1 MKEEIM
7 AIITKKTGKK
17 RYTYSICTNE
27 ILSNGRH
34 KYINGPYFATKK
46 EAKEAEAIAVAQ
58 LQNGTYTAPS
68 KLTINELLEL
78 YSSTKA
84 DLRPATIAS
93 IKTFTNRVA
102 KHHFGNIQITK
113 ATPLDVER
121 YRLYLVNESG
131 LSNQTIRET
140 LSFIKSSFTW
150 AVNNDMLGK
159 SPARLLKLPPKEQP
173 KGMHVPI
180 EILLQILQI
189 IKRFDYSNLYLP
201 FLLGGMCGMRISE
214 TLAVSA
220 DVLEGTDV
228 SVRCNLQRENGILQF
243 TKTKTRTSEREIP
256 MLAFVRHEI
265 AEYQRFIANAKN
277 EAVNKHRL
285 LLQTPGY
292 IPKLSDKP
300 WKNNLN
306 LLIVFPDDGRGMCRD
321 HVERRWRR
329 LKKQCPEWLQLVNTY
344 PLLANMRHHDFR
356 HSFGSNLRDKG
367 VPIADVSEILG
378 HSDVSFTAKTYALP
392 LENTHKKAM
401 KIFENSIQNLL

>member
-1 MKEEIM
+1 MS
-7 AIITKKTGKK
+7 IITKKTGKK
-17 RYTYSICTNE
+17 RYTFSICTDE
-27 ILSNGRH
+27 ILPNGRH

-46 EAKEAEAIAVAQ
+46 EAKEAEAITYAQ
-58 LQNGTYTAPS
+58 LQSGTYVAPS
-68 KLTINELLEL
+68 KITINELLDL

-93 IKTFTNRVA
+93 IKSFTNRVA
-102 KHHFGNIQITK
+102 KHNFGKILISK
-113 ATPLDVER
+113 AAPLDVER

-140 LSFIKSSFTW
+140 LSFIKSAFTW
-150 AVNNDMLGK
+150 AVNNDMIGK

-180 EILLQILQI
+180 EILLQILRI
-189 IKRFDYSNLYLP
+189 IKAYDYSNLYMP

-214 TLAVSA
+214 TLAVCA
-220 DVLEGTDV
+220 DVLESTDV
-228 SVRCNLQRENGILQF
+228 SVRSNLQREDGVLQF
-243 TKTKTRTSEREIP
+243 TKTKTRTSAREIP
-256 MLAFVRHEI
+256 MLGFVRHEI
-265 AEYQRFIANAKN
+265 EEYQRFIAQAKQ
-277 EAVNKHRL
+277 EALHNHRL
-285 LLQTPGY
+285 LLKTPGY
-292 IPKLSDKP
+292 IEELSDPP
-300 WKNNLN
+300 WKNDLD

-329 LKKQCPEWLQLVNTY
+329 FKKQCPEWLRLVEKY
-344 PLLANMRHHDFR
+344 PLLAQMRHHDFR
-356 HSFGSNLRDKG
+356 HSFGSNLRDRG

-401 KIFENSIQNLL
+401 KIFENSIKNLL